1 MAQDSLYFPHDYDP
15 FSDLKFKA
23 FVIKHK
29 AQGYAVFWRLI
40 ELLHQNKDHHLEFNE
55 FLYSSIEAELNVS
68 IAEIEQIMEDC
79 INKYHLFQSDGII
92 FWSERVMKN
101 IKIRKDI
108 SAKRS
113 KAGLASAEQRKK
125 DKEAVE
131 YATQP

>member
-1 MAQDSLYFPHDYDP
+1 MAQDSLYFPHDYNP

-23 FVIKHK
+23 FIVKHK
-29 AQGYAVFWRLI
+29 AKGYAVYWRLI
-40 ELLHQNKDHHLEFNE
+40 EFLHQNEDHHLEFNE
-55 FLYSSIEAELNVS
+55 FLYEAVESELAVPV
-68 IAEIEQIMEDC
+68 AEVEQIIEDL
-79 INKYHLFQSDGII
+79 INKYYLFQSDGIM

-101 IKIRKDI
+101 IRIRKDI

-131 YATQP
+131 SATQS